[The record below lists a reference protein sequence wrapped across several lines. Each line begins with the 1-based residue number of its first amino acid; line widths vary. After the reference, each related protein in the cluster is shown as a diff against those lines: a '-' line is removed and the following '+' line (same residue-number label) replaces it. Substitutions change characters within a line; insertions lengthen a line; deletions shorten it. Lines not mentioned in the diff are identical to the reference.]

1 MPIQKLL
8 TSDEQWKKFCD
19 QIAGNLR
26 SVKDR
31 NQRLRLLIELSQIE
45 EREHALFNTSK
56 KDTSRSEAEHAFYA
70 H

>member
-19 QIAGNLR
+19 SIAGNLR
-26 SVKDR
+26 SVSDR
-31 NQRLRLLIELSQIE
+31 QQRLRLLIELSQIE
-45 EREHALFNTSK
+45 EREHALFKSRKTTSPS
-56 KDTSRSEAEHAFYA
+56 DVDFEFYA